1 MKEKILVTGGA
12 GYIGSHTCL
21 ELLNEGYEVVVVDNL
36 SNASRESL
44 ARVEKLTGKTL
55 SFYEVDIMDRAGLAD
70 VFHKE
75 KNIAAVVHFA
85 AKKAVGESV
94 ENPLEYYQ
102 NNITGSLCLCEMML
116 EHGVSRIVFS
126 SSSTVYGS
134 PETVPVQENAR
145 IGATNPYGHSKVM
158 MEQVLM
164 DTGKVN
170 DWDVVILRYFNPV
183 GAHASGEIGE
193 DPEYPFNLL
202 PFVSQV
208 AAGLREQVAIFGDDY
223 ETPDGTCIRDYIH
236 VVDLA
241 KAHVRSL
248 DKILQKPQGLLVYNL
263 GTGRGYSVKEM
274 VEAFRR
280 VSGVEIKAVI
290 EPRRSGDVAVSV
302 GDPSKANKE
311 LEWVAHH
318 DLDDMV
324 ASTWK
329 WQTKYPKGYR
339 GC

>member
-183 GAHASGEIGE
+183 GAHDSGEIGE

-202 PFVSQV
+202 PYVSQV

-263 GTGRGYSVKEM
+263 GAGRGYSVKEM

-280 VSGVEIKAVI
+280 ISGLEIKAVI
-290 EPRRSGDVAVSV
+290 EPRRSGDVPVSV
-302 GDPSKANKE
+302 GDPSKANKD
-311 LEWVAHH
+311 LEWIAEH

-324 ASTWK
+324 SSTWK
-329 WQTKYPKGYR
+329 WQTKYPRGYR
-339 GC
+339 